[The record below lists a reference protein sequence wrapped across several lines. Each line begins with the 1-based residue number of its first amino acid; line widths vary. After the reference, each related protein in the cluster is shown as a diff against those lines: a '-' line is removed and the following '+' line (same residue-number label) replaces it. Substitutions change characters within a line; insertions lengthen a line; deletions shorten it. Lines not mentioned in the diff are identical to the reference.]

1 MDRLLGE
8 QAARRRERST
18 ERRITAARFPERKTL
33 ETFDWSFNARFID
46 RPQIEQLATGDFV
59 RRRRNLIV
67 IGQSGVGK
75 SHLGQ
80 AIGLRLCALGHRVLY
95 TTSAEMIRHL
105 GASLA
110 DRSLPERLRYY
121 FNWDLVLIDEFGF
134 DRIEREECPQAAP
147 LLYKVIESRHQKRST
162 AIFTNLDFD
171 KWADYLRDP
180 LIGMAFLDRFV
191 EAATIIKIKK
201 EAEVAPCGS
210 KTRSRGVVC
219 VLPTPRLGGQYDL
232 YARRPSQGAGH
243 PPRAVRPR
251 TATPLRGHARRGRT
265 RASCRP

>member
-1 MDRLLGE
+1 M
-8 QAARRRERST
+8 
-18 ERRITAARFPERKTL
+18 
-33 ETFDWSFNARFID
+33 
-46 RPQIEQLATGDFV
+46 
-59 RRRRNLIV
+59 
-67 IGQSGVGK
+67 
-75 SHLGQ
+75 GQ
-80 AIGLRLCALGHRVLY
+80 ALGLRLCALGYRVLY

-110 DRSLPERLRYY
+110 DHSLPERLRYY
-121 FNWDLVLIDEFGF
+121 FNWDLVQIDEFGF

-201 EAEVAPCGS
+201 EA
-210 KTRSRGVVC
+210 RSHRA
-219 VLPTPRLGGQYDL
+219 
-232 YARRPSQGAGH
+232 ARRPDTDAQVPAHPDPAPNQGSRH
-243 PPRAVRPR
+243 DP
-251 TATPLRGHARRGRT
+251 TP
-265 RASCRP
+265 

>member
-1 MDRLLGE
+1 MARKTPDPSQYALRERCLQHLGILRIPITPAEFDALLDEAEREAWPPLVFVDRLLGE

-18 ERRITAARFPERKTL
+18 ERRIHAARFPERKTL
-33 ETFDWSFNARFID
+33 ETFDWSFNARFVD
-46 RPQIEQLATGDFV
+46 RAQVEQLATGDFV

-80 AIGLRLCALGHRVLY
+80 AIGLRLCALGYRVLY
-95 TTSAEMIRHL
+95 TTSAEMIRNL

-121 FNWDLVLIDEFGF
+121 ANWDAVLIDEFGF

-201 EAEVAPCGS
+201 EAKSYRA
-210 KTRSRGVVC
+210 
-219 VLPTPRLGGQYDL
+219 
-232 YARRPSQGAGH
+232 ARRPENEA
-243 PPRAVRPR
+243 
-251 TATPLRGHARRGRT
+251 
-265 RASCRP
+265 

>member
-1 MDRLLGE
+1 MTKKPPDQSRSALRERCLQHFAILRIPITPEEFDRLLDEAEKEAWPPLLVVDRLLGE

-18 ERRITAARFPERKTL
+18 ERRINAGRFPERKAL
-33 ETFDWSFNARFID
+33 EAFDWNFNARFID
-46 RPQIEQLATGDFV
+46 RGQVEQLATGDFV
-59 RRRRNLIV
+59 RRRRNLIL

-80 AIGLRLCALGHRVLY
+80 AIGLRLCALGYRVLY
-95 TTSAEMIRHL
+95 TTSAEMIRQL

-121 FNWDLVLIDEFGF
+121 FRWDLVLIDEFGF
-134 DRIEREECPQAAP
+134 DRIEREECPHAAP
-147 LLYKVIESRHQKRST
+147 LLYKVIEARHQKRST
-162 AIFTNLDFD
+162 AIITNLDFD

-201 EAEVAPCGS
+201 EA
-210 KTRSRGVVC
+210 RSHRA
-219 VLPTPRLGGQYDL
+219 
-232 YARRPSQGAGH
+232 ARKPETEG
-243 PPRAVRPR
+243 
-251 TATPLRGHARRGRT
+251 
-265 RASCRP
+265 